1 MSESVV
7 FCQLSRKFVDENDNT
22 PSDAQQVVYYS
33 LAIGHHLGVI
43 DCLKE
48 NLVCSFEPYKA
59 WIATLEA
66 GSEARRKMEG
76 VPRYGE
82 IVIDQSHVV
91 LLAKAFDAAIP
102 TQTEQQQIWSQELL
116 DMLQAIQLEPAIYLM
131 VRRRYDLDQNN
142 SSYSKPATEQ
152 VPESIDTYATGAS
165 EGSQRGCGSKNEGRH
180 VLLCVGNTMMG
191 DDGAGPLLA
200 EKCLAAPQGD
210 WVVIDGGT
218 APENDVVAIR
228 ELRPARLLLVDATD
242 MGLAPGEIRVIDP
255 DDIAE
260 MFMMTTH
267 NMPLNYLIDQLKE
280 DVGEVIFLGIQPDIV
295 GFYYPMTDAI
305 KAAVE
310 TVYQRLACWE
320 GKGGFAD
327 LEAPEFE

>member
-1 MSESVV
+1 MTSTKMS
-7 FCQLSRKFVDENDNT
+7 K
-22 PSDAQQVVYYS
+22 
-33 LAIGHHLGVI
+33 
-43 DCLKE
+43 
-48 NLVCSFEPYKA
+48 
-59 WIATLEA
+59 
-66 GSEARRKMEG
+66 
-76 VPRYGE
+76 
-82 IVIDQSHVV
+82 
-91 LLAKAFDAAIP
+91 AAI
-102 TQTEQQQIWSQELL
+102 EH
-116 DMLQAIQLEPAIYLM
+116 
-131 VRRRYDLDQNN
+131 
-142 SSYSKPATEQ
+142 
-152 VPESIDTYATGAS
+152 VPGSIDSSVTGAS
-165 EGSQRGCGSKNEGRH
+165 EGNQRDGGSKADRPN
-180 VLLCVGNTMMG
+180 VLLCVGNSMMG

-200 EKCLAAPQGD
+200 EKCQAVAQGD

-228 ELRPARLLLVDATD
+228 ELRPQRLLLVDATD

-305 KAAVE
+305 KVAVE
-310 TVYQRLACWE
+310 TVYQRLATWE

-327 LEAPEFE
+327 LEAPEF